1 MSSSHLRLLVLNT
14 DLPIFPGGGGVEFFA
29 MTGMAALAEAVGLVS
44 LAHTRHDLDR
54 SVDLQRAGVK
64 LYLWKS
70 PWMDAATP
78 ATPPPAARSF
88 AKLIH
93 GYVRSAVQAWHGRG
107 RPTDTH
113 IMDAVF
119 ANMAPGIVQA
129 LEEQP
134 WHVVAVV
141 QSSAASL
148 IDRMPKHLLSV
159 LVMHDIRA
167 RLYQRRAQLASST
180 FERWRLERE
189 ARRYERFEREAC
201 QRFDLVVTVS
211 DEDARWVERNYQPRR
226 TYVLRLP
233 VDPEHFTPTPPA
245 DEVPGRIVFTGLL
258 SHPPNIDAAV
268 YFARTVLPKIQAS
281 HPDAQFHVIG
291 RSPTAEVL
299 ALASLPG
306 VSVFPDVADIRV
318 HVRPASVVVVP
329 LRYGSGSRQKILEA
343 WSMEKC
349 VISSSVGAEGLA
361 YQDGVN
367 LFIADDADAM
377 AKAVSA
383 ALDDP
388 AMRGRVRHNG
398 RLVVERDHNPPLLSA
413 GYHHELTTLA
423 RAKSEQDDRMRVLI
437 DMRWMIPGLAGG
449 IENLARAF
457 MRELL
462 ALDGCNE
469 YCALVPSRCRHDFD
483 VRGRSNF
490 RVVPSDSIRDVV
502 RRYVRRFQRRANAAL
517 HLPDVNT
524 GEVETLSRL
533 SKHGVEI
540 GYSFPGYIHPELWP
554 LRNVLIIPD
563 IQHEYLP
570 EFFSPAALDERRRVY
585 ADAARRADHICAIS
599 EFTRQTLIDR
609 LGVCPDRVTTIHLA
623 ADEIFSDRDADG
635 SDPEVLA
642 SHSLT
647 SRGYLFFPAHTW
659 KHKNHR
665 TLIAALRVLRDR
677 HRITLPLIC
686 SGGSREAQTDID
698 GFIADAGLDG
708 LVRFLGYLPRHH
720 VPALYRNAACLVFPS
735 LFEGFGMPV
744 LEAMTSG
751 CPVVCSNTT
760 SLPEIA
766 GDAAS
771 LVNPL
776 DPDAIA
782 DAVAATLSDADLRA
796 RHVYRGL
803 EQSRHFSW
811 RRHTLETIAVLRGV
825 HQDIRRI

>member
-1 MSSSHLRLLVLNT
+1 MSSSHLKLLVLNT

-29 MTGMAALAEAVGLVS
+29 MTGMAALAERVGLVS
-44 LAHTRHDLDR
+44 LAHTRHDLNR
-54 SVDLQRAGVK
+54 SVDLERAGVN
-64 LYLWKS
+64 LYLWES
-70 PWMDAATP
+70 PWMDAVTTP
-78 ATPPPAARSF
+78 APPPRARSF
-88 AKLIH
+88 AKIVH
-93 GYVRSAVQAWHGRG
+93 GYLRSAVQAWHGRG
-107 RPTDTH
+107 RPADTH

-129 LEEQP
+129 LEERA

-148 IDRMPKHLLSV
+148 IDRMPTHLLSV

-167 RLYQRRAQLASST
+167 RLYERRAQVATSAW
-180 FERWRLERE
+180 ERWRLQRE
-189 ARRYERFEREAC
+189 ARRYARFEREAC
-201 QRFDLVVTVS
+201 RRFDLVVTVS
-211 DEDARWVERNYQPRR
+211 SEDARWVEQHYQPRR

-233 VDPEHFTPTPPA
+233 VDPEHFTPTPP
-245 DEVPGRIVFTGLL
+245 DNEEPGRIVFTGLM

-268 YFARTVLPKIQAS
+268 YFARTVLPKVHAT
-281 HPDAQFHVIG
+281 HPSAEFHVIG
-291 RSPTAEVL
+291 RSPTADVQ
-299 ALASLPG
+299 ALAALPG
-306 VSVFPDVADIRV
+306 VSVFADVPDIRV

-349 VISSSVGAEGLA
+349 VVSSSVGAEGLS
-361 YQDGVN
+361 YEDGAN
-367 LFIADDADAM
+367 LFIADDADGM
-377 AKAVSA
+377 ARAVSR
-383 ALDDP
+383 ALSDP
-388 AMRGRVRHNG
+388 EVRARVRHNG
-398 RLVVERDHNPPLLSA
+398 RLVVEREHNPPLLSA
-413 GYHHELTTLA
+413 GYHQELTRLA
-423 RAKSEQDDRMRVLI
+423 RAKSDLDSRMRVLI

-462 ALDGCNE
+462 ALDGSNE
-469 YCALVPSRCRHDFD
+469 YCALVPARCRHDFD
-483 VRGRSNF
+483 VRGRQNF
-490 RVVPSDSIRDVV
+490 RIVSSDSVSDVAL
-502 RRYVRRFQRRANAAL
+502 RYVRQVQKRACAAL
-517 HLPDVNT
+517 HLPDVHT
-524 GEVETLSRL
+524 READMLSRL
-533 SKHGVEI
+533 ADLGVEI

-570 EFFSPAALDERRRVY
+570 QFFAPAALEERRRVY

-609 LGVCPDRVTTIHLA
+609 LGVDPDRVTTIHLA
-623 ADEIFSDRDADG
+623 ADEVFSHVDVDGTDA
-635 SDPEVLA
+635 EVLE
-642 SHSLT
+642 SYSLT

-665 TLIAALRVLRDR
+665 TVIEALRVLRDR
-677 HRITLPLIC
+677 HRIELPLVC
-686 SGGSREAQTDID
+686 SGGSREAQPDID
-698 GFIADAGLDG
+698 KRIADAGLTG
-708 LVRFLGYLPRHH
+708 SVRFLGYLPRQH
-720 VPALYRNAACLVFPS
+720 VPALYRNAATLVFPS

-776 DPDAIA
+776 DAEAIA
-782 DAVAATLSDADLRA
+782 AAVAETVTDAGLRA
-796 RHVYRGL
+796 SHVERGL